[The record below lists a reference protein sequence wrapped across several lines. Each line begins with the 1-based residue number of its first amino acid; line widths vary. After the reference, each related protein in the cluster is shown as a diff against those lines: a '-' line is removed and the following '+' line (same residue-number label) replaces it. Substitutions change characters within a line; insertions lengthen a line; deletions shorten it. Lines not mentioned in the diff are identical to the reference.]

1 MHLTSNESLVSFH
14 SSCNTKIAASHKK
27 KHQNDLLHI
36 TLTKQVLTTY
46 LTLSSTPVKDLK
58 RILRAI
64 LLLQIVYSMQIVIK
78 TVSGRKRDFN
88 LDDNLTVGDLKKS
101 LMEKEGIS
109 PDQFRLIVKGKVMID
124 DKTLRSYQLT
134 SGTVINMVL
143 ALRGGY

>member
-64 LLLQIVYSMQIVIK
+64 LLLQIVHSMQIVIK
-78 TVSGRKRDFN
+78 VSFGYRA
-88 LDDNLTVGDLKKS
+88 LTIRQFQDGKYDYS
-101 LMEKEGIS
+101 IS
-109 PDQFRLIVKGKVMID
+109 SPF
-124 DKTLRSYQLT
+124 
-134 SGTVINMVL
+134 
-143 ALRGGY
+143 